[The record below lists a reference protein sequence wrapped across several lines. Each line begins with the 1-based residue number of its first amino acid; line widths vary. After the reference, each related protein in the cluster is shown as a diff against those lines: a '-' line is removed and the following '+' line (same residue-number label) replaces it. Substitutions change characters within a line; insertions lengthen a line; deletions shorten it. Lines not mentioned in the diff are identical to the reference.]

1 MIPTMEDLHESIV
14 GIEDLIDDRNK
25 LMKFMFAEDQHDDF
39 LMAEKLQDMGNTGGV
54 HVQPIKGGSL
64 DLSPINNLLP
74 NLAMGKINKPIVRN
88 FTTPSTPRN
97 PTNNNNKNNKINN
110 NQSSNNGAN
119 KNGNTNNPT
128 QNLARGGILSG
139 ITTGSPVSSLESMG
153 LDDTFERNVSN
164 KLEDDF
170 KISDKLKNA
179 FGDAMALPV
188 RAAAALLTDLIS
200 SLPVTSEAQK
210 TFLNDNLSQI
220 TNAFNLNKNTF
231 QSDSTDEQTTGTTFT
246 NQELVNN
253 MLGDTLISQT
263 NKSERLN
270 IFNPFNWTNILNEAD
285 KAREGK
291 RPNAGDHDLSVPGNI
306 LKWHQRNAEYMEMLS
321 FNNTNNNDTI
331 KVVNNIMSNLST
343 EVPSI
348 VTSANSI
355 VNQSSIIPVTDTV
368 VNNLTELTDNVIN
381 ETRLSKIEKTEL
393 ARKSVEVPP
402 MVSNLQTLAKEMQ
415 IGTNDGF
422 PKIKESVFLDLYTT
436 MSQFS

>member
-1 MIPTMEDLHESIV
+1 M
-14 GIEDLIDDRNK
+14 
-25 LMKFMFAEDQHDDF
+25 
-39 LMAEKLQDMGNTGGV
+39 
-54 HVQPIKGGSL
+54 
-64 DLSPINNLLP
+64 
-74 NLAMGKINKPIVRN
+74 
-88 FTTPSTPRN
+88 
-97 PTNNNNKNNKINN
+97 
-110 NQSSNNGAN
+110 
-119 KNGNTNNPT
+119 
-128 QNLARGGILSG
+128 
-139 ITTGSPVSSLESMG
+139 
-153 LDDTFERNVSN
+153 
-164 KLEDDF
+164 
-170 KISDKLKNA
+170 
-179 FGDAMALPV
+179 
-188 RAAAALLTDLIS
+188 
-200 SLPVTSEAQK
+200 
-210 TFLNDNLSQI
+210 NDNLSQI

-231 QSDSTDEQTTGTTFT
+231 QSDSTDEQNTDTTST
-246 NQELVNN
+246 NQELINN

-285 KAREGK
+285 KAREGN

-393 ARKSVEVPP
+393 ARKSSVEVPP

-415 IGTNDGF
+415 IGTSDGF
-422 PKIKESVFLDLYTT
+422 PKIKESLFLDLYTT

>member
-1 MIPTMEDLHESIV
+1 
-14 GIEDLIDDRNK
+14 
-25 LMKFMFAEDQHDDF
+25 
-39 LMAEKLQDMGNTGGV
+39 
-54 HVQPIKGGSL
+54 
-64 DLSPINNLLP
+64 
-74 NLAMGKINKPIVRN
+74 
-88 FTTPSTPRN
+88 
-97 PTNNNNKNNKINN
+97 
-110 NQSSNNGAN
+110 
-119 KNGNTNNPT
+119 
-128 QNLARGGILSG
+128 
-139 ITTGSPVSSLESMG
+139 
-153 LDDTFERNVSN
+153 
-164 KLEDDF
+164 
-170 KISDKLKNA
+170 
-179 FGDAMALPV
+179 
-188 RAAAALLTDLIS
+188 
-200 SLPVTSEAQK
+200 
-210 TFLNDNLSQI
+210 
-220 TNAFNLNKNTF
+220 
-231 QSDSTDEQTTGTTFT
+231 
-246 NQELVNN
+246 